1 MAHYK
6 NLGSY
11 VSESTLL
18 RAGFPNLEGSYST
31 QFDINGKRG
40 VLYNGCFLNYF
51 NEKLELGSLEYDFV
65 NLVVIGVKRKSNKK
79 VMRDVKEG
87 DYKVDYYF
95 GVYHRKSNDI
105 RDSLEIK
112 ELIKNSKAIV
122 KRKNRISLKNLE
134 ERMKQ
139 ELEKLK

>member
-1 MAHYK
+1 
-6 NLGSY
+6 
-11 VSESTLL
+11 
-18 RAGFPNLEGSYST
+18 
-31 QFDINGKRG
+31 
-40 VLYNGCFLNYF
+40 
-51 NEKLELGSLEYDFV
+51 
-65 NLVVIGVKRKSNKK
+65 
-79 VMRDVKEG
+79 MRDVKEG